1 MARSG
6 ATSTSSA
13 LGTLVFLLWGLIAW
27 GLQFTAVYVGHT
39 WLCAMGAAPALGDLM
54 VAALTA
60 LAIAAILPVAVAPSR
75 MAGLAGFRITDLED
89 ARSLFLI
96 ARAIA
101 LLSLLAAAWT
111 GVTAAFVQAC
121 ELAR

>member
-1 MARSG
+1 MARRSI
-6 ATSTSSA
+6 TPVSSA
-13 LGTLVFLLWGLIAW
+13 LGTLIFLMWGLIVW

-39 WLCAMGAAPALGDLM
+39 WLCAMGAAPVLADLL
-54 VAALTA
+54 VAALTV
-60 LAIAAILPVAVAPSR
+60 LAIAVILPVAIAPAQ
-75 MAGLAGFRITDLED
+75 MAGLAGYRAGDLDD

-101 LLSLLAAAWT
+101 LLSLVAAVWT
-111 GVTAAFVQAC
+111 GATAIFIQAC